1 MSKMK
6 DVAPTRRLTREERRA
21 ETRERL
27 LDAAGE
33 VFAAHGYHAA
43 SVDQVADRAGFSTG
57 AVYSAFGSKE
67 ELFLALLD
75 AQLREETE
83 QLEAAT
89 RDRPSIDARVRGAAD
104 QWMSFVERE
113 PSLVLLY
120 TEFWAYAVRDP
131 RVRPRIAAH
140 YGDVRAALTQLIS
153 AAARE
158 LGYELTMPVE
168 QLAVAVDALA
178 DGIARQKLAEP
189 EAVPDDLLAR
199 ALSILFAG
207 ASRPL
212 HTEVG

>member
-1 MSKMK
+1 MGP
-6 DVAPTRRLTREERRA
+6 VATTRRLTREERRA

-27 LDAAGE
+27 LEAASE
-33 VFAAHGYHAA
+33 VFAAQGYHAA
-43 SVDQVADRAGFSTG
+43 SVDQVAERAGFSTG

-75 AQLREETE
+75 VQLREETE

-104 QWMSFVERE
+104 QWMGFVERE

-140 YGDVRAALTQLIS
+140 YADVRAALCRLI
-153 AAARE
+153 AAAATE
-158 LGYELTMPVE
+158 LGYELMMPAE

-212 HTEVG
+212 RPQTT